1 MEHTIT
7 PVQKEVNP
15 AKTWEVLRNL
25 AQAELLI
32 QVTYSSSMKDTR
44 WINKKG
50 KLLQGQEQHQC
61 L

>member
-1 MEHTIT
+1 MEHTST

-15 AKTWEVLRNL
+15 AKTWVVLHNL
-25 AQAELLI
+25 AQAVLLI

-44 WINKKG
+44 WMSKKG

>member
-1 MEHTIT
+1 MEHTIM

-50 KLLQGQEQHQC
+50 KLLQGQE
-61 L
+61 